1 MRGTNAERGTYSC
14 PSASDGSG
22 TCRYNIITKP
32 GLEAFVTAWVLARF
46 TPAAIAAGEQERHRA
61 DGGYDKTDELRT
73 QIKDLTNELDR
84 LEEDRAA
91 GMFDTSAAV
100 DRYRKRYRTT
110 TEKLGRL
117 ERELA
122 AIEVRQTRVLSK
134 SARPITEAEW
144 ANLSIEQ
151 QRTAV
156 RAVVDHVTIGPS
168 SKGRKSGPKFD
179 ASRVDIT
186 PLSD

>member
-1 MRGTNAERGTYSC
+1 
-14 PSASDGSG
+14 
-22 TCRYNIITKP
+22 
-32 GLEAFVTAWVLARF
+32 
-46 TPAAIAAGEQERHRA
+46 
-61 DGGYDKTDELRT
+61 
-73 QIKDLTNELDR
+73 
-84 LEEDRAA
+84 
-91 GMFDTSAAV
+91 MFDTSAAV

-134 SARPITEAEW
+134 SARPITGAEW